1 MTSVT
6 AWNSIDGLPKQFLT
20 SLRILFDILDEKKCG
35 YVRLQDIETRWH
47 EEGVQGLPSG
57 VTDALRKVA
66 PPNGYLSFERFVSG
80 LKLALLTSKTK
91 VTGNRGNQNSEKENI
106 VNNSEHGGKHNHR
119 LPPSGNTNIEESS
132 NPKEK
137 NLRKRLPS
145 NSEITSSKD
154 QRQRLPSNSELTNSK
169 EIGQTQRRP
178 VQNVLYN
185 STNQRSHNVNNPT
198 ATVRPNNV
206 QGQSWRNPQ
215 NHDTKIDPSAPS
227 LSREVHHKV
236 QTGLPPPRPERQS
249 PHNSQPDSQ
258 LPPTIP
264 PRGDTSKLI
273 INELKNW
280 QRRMNRTPHDKANSD
295 SKLLDHNPHDPAQSD
310 IYGKLNCVT

>member
-1 MTSVT
+1 
-6 AWNSIDGLPKQFLT
+6 
-20 SLRILFDILDEKKCG
+20 
-35 YVRLQDIETRWH
+35 LQDIETRWH

-91 VTGNRGNQNSEKENI
+91 VTGSRSNQHREKENI
-106 VNNSEHGGKHNHR
+106 VNNSEHNHR
-119 LPPSGNTNIEESS
+119 LPPNGKTNIEESS
-132 NPKEK
+132 NPKDK

-154 QRQRLPSNSELTNSK
+154 QRQRLSSNSELTNSK
-169 EIGQTQRRP
+169 EIGQIQRRP

-185 STNQRSHNVNNPT
+185 STNQRSHNANNPT

-206 QGQSWRNPQ
+206 QGQLWRNPQ
-215 NHDTKIDPSAPS
+215 NHDIKIDPSAPS

-236 QTGLPPPRPERQS
+236 QTGLPPPLPERQS
-249 PHNSQPDSQ
+249 PHNSQLDSQ
-258 LPPTIP
+258 LPPMIP

-295 SKLLDHNPHDPAQSD
+295 SKLLDHNPAQSD
-310 IYGKLNCVT
+310 IYGKLN